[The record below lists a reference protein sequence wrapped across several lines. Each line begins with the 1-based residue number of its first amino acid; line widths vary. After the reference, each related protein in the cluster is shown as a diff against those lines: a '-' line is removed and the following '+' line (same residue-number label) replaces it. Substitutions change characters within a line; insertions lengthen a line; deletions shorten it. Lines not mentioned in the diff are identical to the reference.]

1 MNDFIRGLFV
11 VSTAN
16 NDTSFYIFT
25 FPKKKKAS
33 IFLLK
38 INFLKIMNNFKLQE

>member
-1 MNDFIRGLFV
+1 MNDFFKGLFV

-16 NDTSFYIFT
+16 NDISFYFFY
-25 FPKKKKAS
+25 FPLKKKAF

-38 INFLKIMNNFKLQE
+38 RIFFKL